1 MKLVEPSQPLIPV
14 SHQCALLQVNRA
26 WYYDWRSRGGELV
39 SAEDQAVMN
48 WLDEVYTRTPF
59 YGVRRIGQQLRR
71 EGLIVNHKRVHRLMR
86 VLGIAAI
93 YPKPKLSRA
102 QPDHPVYP
110 YLLRGL
116 TIDHPG
122 QVYGTDIT
130 YIRLKN
136 DWLYL
141 TAVMDWYSRRVLA
154 WELSDS
160 LAPDFCVTALEKAL
174 AIRIPE
180 IHNSDQGVQFTG
192 EAYLNVL
199 RRYPIRISLDGRG
212 RAFDNI
218 FVERLWR
225 SVKYEEVYLKDY
237 QSPREARQSLG
248 EYFSF
253 YNRER
258 PHQSL
263 NYLTPEEVFYGRISQ
278 KLKETVRI
286 GGEQEV

>member
-1 MKLVEPSQPLIPV
+1 MVEPDHPLIPV
-14 SHQCALLQVNRA
+14 SHQCALLQVSRS
-26 WYYDWRSRGGELV
+26 WYYDWQRRGGEIV
-39 SAEDQAVMN
+39 SERDQEVMN
-48 WLDEVYTRTPF
+48 RIDEIYTQAPF

-71 EGLIVNHKRVHRLMR
+71 TGFIINHKRVHRLMR
-86 VLGIAAI
+86 LMGIEAV
-93 YPKPKLSRA
+93 YPKPNLSRSH
-102 QPDHPVYP
+102 PDHPVYP

-141 TAVMDWYSRRVLA
+141 TVIMDWYSRYVLSF
-154 WELSDS
+154 ELSDS
-160 LAPDFCVTALEKAL
+160 LEPDFCVTALERAL
-174 AIRIPE
+174 TIRLPE
-180 IHNSDQGVQFTG
+180 IHNSDQGSQFTG
-192 EAYLNVL
+192 ESYLNVL
-199 RRYPIRISLDGRG
+199 KRYPIRISLDGRG

-237 QSPREARQSLG
+237 QSPREAKASLA
-248 EYFSF
+248 EYFRF

-258 PHQSL
+258 LHQSL
-263 NYLTPEEVFYGRISQ
+263 NYLTPEEVFYGQTSQ
-278 KLKETVRI
+278 RPTEN
-286 GGEQEV
+286 G

>member
-1 MKLVEPSQPLIPV
+1 MEPDQPLIPV

-39 SAEDQAVMN
+39 SAEDRTVMN
-48 WLDEVYTRTPF
+48 RIDEIYTRAPF

-86 VLGIAAI
+86 VMGIEAI
-93 YPKPKLSRA
+93 YPKPNLSRS
-102 QPDHPVYP
+102 QPGHPVYP

-130 YIRLKN
+130 YIRLRN

-141 TAVMDWYSRRVLA
+141 TAIMDWYSRRILA
-154 WELSDS
+154 WELSDT
-160 LAPDFCVTALEKAL
+160 LEPDFCVTALERAL

-192 EAYLNVL
+192 EDYLNVL

-237 QSPREARQSLG
+237 QSPREARRSLG

-258 PHQSL
+258 LHQSL
-263 NYLTPEEVFYGRISQ
+263 NYRTPEEVFYGRIS
-278 KLKETVRI
+278 
-286 GGEQEV
+286 